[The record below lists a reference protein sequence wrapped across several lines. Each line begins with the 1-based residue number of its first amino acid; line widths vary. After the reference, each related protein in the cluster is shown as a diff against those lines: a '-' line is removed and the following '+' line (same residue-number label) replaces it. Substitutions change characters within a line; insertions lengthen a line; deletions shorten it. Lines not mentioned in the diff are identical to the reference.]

1 MVVSRPTCTALPADH
16 MLENQPSPQA
26 AASLLLLPYTI
37 HGGRIISPFSDV
49 WGFTAFIVPERSSN
63 SLTDPV
69 IDGEGER
76 LE

>member
-16 MLENQPSPQA
+16 MVKNQPSPQA
-26 AASLLLLPYTI
+26 VASLPYTT

-49 WGFTAFIVPERSSN
+49 WSFTAFIVPESASN
-63 SLTDPV
+63 SLTDPA